1 MFKRIIFPILIL
13 TTLSHASFEKI
24 KIGKIDNY
32 YKNKISYQEVRN
44 LLDEIEYIFE
54 SQLNMNIFDYS
65 NDGKVIDILYVPP
78 SKLEKR
84 IDRKLEKLKLKKQ
97 KIKVIQSSL
106 PRKLKS
112 INTQK
117 GFVKQESL
125 ILNERIS
132 RLNDYI
138 KDVNKQKNFSK
149 GEYERI
155 KTYIKSEQKR
165 IKSYTSTLQRN
176 QRKLQSK
183 VTSYN
188 QKVNLQNSL
197 LRDFTRLNNELERMN
212 RSFRKVKGNTIGQK
226 QTTSKIFYKDGKRVK
241 EKSVKNIMNKI
252 EIYGFESKDE
262 LKVILAHEIAHLVG
276 VPHIDEKDALM
287 NPILQQNQINQL
299 SLTQSDILNFKNNF

>member
-84 IDRKLEKLKLKKQ
+84 IDKKIEKLKLKKQ

-138 KDVNKQKNFSK
+138 KDLNRWIWKN
-149 GEYERI
+149 
-155 KTYIKSEQKR
+155 
-165 IKSYTSTLQRN
+165 
-176 QRKLQSK
+176 
-183 VTSYN
+183 
-188 QKVNLQNSL
+188 
-197 LRDFTRLNNELERMN
+197 
-212 RSFRKVKGNTIGQK
+212 
-226 QTTSKIFYKDGKRVK
+226 
-241 EKSVKNIMNKI
+241 
-252 EIYGFESKDE
+252 
-262 LKVILAHEIAHLVG
+262 
-276 VPHIDEKDALM
+276 
-287 NPILQQNQINQL
+287 
-299 SLTQSDILNFKNNF
+299 